1 MTRISTF
8 PYDQEKLLER
18 VNLRYLKTL
27 KTKKLNTKNPQI
39 KYFPCLKYVMI
50 YRPDLYNL
58 QTRKKTAEKVTKN

>member
-1 MTRISTF
+1 MYNLQTRTLTF
-8 PYDQEKLLER
+8 PEQEKLLEKL
-18 VNLRYLKTL
+18 NLRYLKTL

-58 QTRKKTAEKVTKN
+58 QTRKKQLKK